1 MKKILYISTILLL
14 MVTSC
19 ASQKKIVALDK
30 ETNQIELK
38 VGQSCEIEFRTNAST
53 GYWWQLVNSNEITV
67 VDSVAK
73 RYESDAPKGM
83 VGASSDLFW
92 KFVAKEKGEQVLHF
106 VYARD
111 KVDEAIKTRDVTVT
125 VK

>member
-30 ETNQIELK
+30 ETNQVELK

-111 KVDEAIKTRDVTVT
+111 KVNEAIKTRDVTVT

>member
-1 MKKILYISTILLL
+1 MRKLMYISILLCI
-14 MVTSC
+14 MTSC
-19 ASQKKIVALDK
+19 QSQKKLVSVNK
-30 ETNQIELK
+30 ETNEVELK

-53 GYWWQLVNSNEITV
+53 GFWWQLANSDQITV

-83 VGASSDLFW
+83 VGASSNLFW
-92 KFVAKEKGEQVLHF
+92 KFTAKEKGEQTLKF
-106 VYARD
+106 VYARQNIN
-111 KVDEAIKTRDVTVT
+111 EPIRTRDVKVT

>member
-1 MKKILYISTILLL
+1 MKKILFIGIVMCL
-14 MVTSC
+14 MAGC
-19 ASQKKIVALDK
+19 QSQKKLVSVNK
-30 ETNQIELK
+30 ETNEVELK

-53 GYWWQLVNSNEITV
+53 GFWWQLANSDEITV

-92 KFVAKEKGEQVLHF
+92 KFTAKEKGEQTLKF
-106 VYARD
+106 VYARQNIN
-111 KVDEAIKTRDVTVT
+111 EPIRTRDVKVI